1 MQWNFWNM
9 YCIFKLFSMSFKWLP
24 VIQFWELMSKNEIS
38 RTISC
43 IYFMKIWVDL
53 GFESS
58 EVSLIWA
65 FDYTAK
71 YGGPESARSKRMA
84 SEVNWGHWGYHQG
97 QILFLTSFPIC
108 RTLEQ
113 PPVLHT
119 LAVMDRR
126 SHLVSSRKIISVSA
140 CEIPNFANFWAIWTI
155 WASNQSWKYSEFKFD
170 MKKYNLLWKIRC
182 TSEFFIFCIGKVYC
196 ITYQKKIFMSRCSMM
211 PKKKS

>member
-1 MQWNFWNM
+1 MK
-9 YCIFKLFSMSFKWLP
+9 YCNLFL
-24 VIQFWELMSKNEIS
+24 
-38 RTISC
+38 
-43 IYFMKIWVDL
+43 
-53 GFESS
+53 SS
-58 EVSLIWA
+58 
-65 FDYTAK
+65 YTAPNFLQNWK
-71 YGGPESARSKRMA
+71 RGSLLAPSHFNPNLYGLLTTPRYMGGGAESARSKRMA

-155 WASNQSWKYSEFKFD
+155 WASNQSWKCSEFKFD

-182 TSEFFIFCIGKVYC
+182 TSEFFIFCIGKVADLP
-196 ITYQKKIFMSRCSMM
+196 TLATRCG
-211 PKKKS
+211 

>member
-1 MQWNFWNM
+1 MISDPWLV
-9 YCIFKLFSMSFKWLP
+9 IFDLWS
-24 VIQFWELMSKNEIS
+24 
-38 RTISC
+38 TIINLQS
-43 IYFMKIWVDL
+43 KIWDL
-53 GFESS
+53 RFEIWVIWSEIWEKKWILTLIYMGFW
-58 EVSLIWA
+58 LHRDIW
-65 FDYTAK
+65 
-71 YGGPESARSKRMA
+71 GGAESARSKRMA

-155 WASNQSWKYSEFKFD
+155 WVSNQSWKCSEFKFD

-182 TSEFFIFCIGKVYC
+182 TSEFFIFWIG
-196 ITYQKKIFMSRCSMM
+196 
-211 PKKKS
+211 

>member
-1 MQWNFWNM
+1 MLLMTGKSKIASDRLMFRLRTKSKSWPFLNNKQLSQLHISWEH
-9 YCIFKLFSMSFKWLP
+9 LFSLPKSYLTLIYMGFWLH
-24 VIQFWELMSKNEIS
+24 
-38 RTISC
+38 RD
-43 IYFMKIWVDL
+43 IW
-53 GFESS
+53 
-58 EVSLIWA
+58 
-65 FDYTAK
+65 
-71 YGGPESARSKRMA
+71 GGAESARSKRMA

-155 WASNQSWKYSEFKFD
+155 WVSNQSWKCSEFKFD
-170 MKKYNLLWKIRC
+170 MKKYNLLWKIWR
-182 TSEFFIFCIGKVYC
+182 
-196 ITYQKKIFMSRCSMM
+196 
-211 PKKKS
+211 KSAFLLNKFNNFSIYTVLGFGYFGILEN